1 MGMEGMEM
9 RGGERKLRRERRE
22 KSERVE
28 RKEGREE
35 NRLQTL
41 SAGGYSYLRV
51 FSRID
56 HVLPSSKSTA
66 RKT

>member
-1 MGMEGMEM
+1 MEGMEV
-9 RGGERKLRRERRE
+9 RGGERKLRRESERERRE

-66 RKT
+66 R